1 MTALDI
7 QWREPFVVNT
17 SLDAHTSA
25 QAEAGPSSRVILL
38 VTSGCHF
45 CEDARAELTA
55 RADRGELELTVV
67 SVDSEQ
73 GAGLQAT
80 HRPSMFPLVLLDG
93 QPFSVG
99 RLPRRKLD
107 RALTRTGTR

>member
-1 MTALDI
+1 M
-7 QWREPFVVNT
+7 NT

-25 QAEAGPSSRVILL
+25 QTDARPSSRITLL
-38 VTSGCHF
+38 VTSGCHL
-45 CEDARAELTA
+45 CEDAHSELKT
-55 RADRGELELTVV
+55 RADRRELELTVV
-67 SVDSEQ
+67 SADSEQ
-73 GAGLQAT
+73 GARLQAT

-93 QPFSVG
+93 QPFSMG